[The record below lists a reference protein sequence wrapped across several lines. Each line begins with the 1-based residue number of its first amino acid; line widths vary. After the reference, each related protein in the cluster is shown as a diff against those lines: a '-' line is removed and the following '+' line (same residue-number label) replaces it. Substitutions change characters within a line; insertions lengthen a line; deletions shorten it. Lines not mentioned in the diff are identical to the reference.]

1 MGTKRPNNS
10 VVLAQEPKRSKSD
23 LIAYTNRDKA
33 LLESVSVVARRRT
46 KKILKKFNE
55 YYNVYTIIQG
65 VRRTSNLQAPIMQLE
80 GHEGEIFTTEF
91 HPEGEMLLSSGF
103 DRQIRE

>member
-1 MGTKRPNNS
+1 MKTNLMHRQEEEQSHLVEDYGKLGIKRCLY
-10 VVLAQEPKRSKSD
+10 V
-23 LIAYTNRDKA
+23 
-33 LLESVSVVARRRT
+33 
-46 KKILKKFNE
+46 F
-55 YYNVYTIIQG
+55 QG

-103 DRQIRE
+103 DRQLCKIPL

>member
-33 LLESVSVVARRRT
+33 LLESVSVVERRRT
-46 KKILKKFNE
+46 
-55 YYNVYTIIQG
+55 
-65 VRRTSNLQAPIMQLE
+65 
-80 GHEGEIFTTEF
+80 
-91 HPEGEMLLSSGF
+91 
-103 DRQIRE
+103 RQIFNKL